1 MGEGRTGQTTF
12 SKLKLSMARMP
23 FRKGAPS
30 GPVTVC
36 HDPWHGDAEQGARLV
51 ARHFRFDRKDYDLT
65 YGRVP
70 LTAWPVGTWP
80 EAARHWLY
88 GFSWLRDLRA
98 LGSDEARLMARKMV
112 GVWIANPPGG
122 EVAEDACTTGM
133 RLASWLSNHA
143 FCLASA
149 DHQLQKKLMDRVLV
163 EARTI
168 SALLPLKFCGWAE
181 LSALRGL
188 LAAALAI
195 PEQTGFMVRFL
206 RYLPSALERI
216 LLPDGMVAERS
227 PQAQYELVREL
238 AEISM
243 MFRAAQLRVPPLVE
257 TSLEKAVPVLRALC
271 HGDGGLAVFNGS
283 GEGDVRSVERVLA
296 QGSRLKLIASNLTDG
311 KFTRVA
317 LGKSLLIVDGGGPPI
332 AGADQTA
339 HAGTCSFEFSHLKD
353 RIFVNCGSA
362 LLAPWAEALRASAA
376 HNVLIPEDLSSS
388 DFDRRGRVT
397 RRPVHISCHH
407 QTNGEGHWIDLSHDG
422 YHPSLGATWKR
433 QLYLGDNG
441 EDLRGQD
448 VLHSER
454 AVSFVLRFHLHPN
467 VIVTQDD
474 DDVIMHVGEKI
485 WRFRQRGGGLAV
497 EPDVYLA
504 RDHVEPTRQIVVY
517 VDPKY
522 TGAAS
527 DAEAAEEGVR
537 QDDAAKL
544 SAAPPSVTQT
554 VSWLLERI
562 PE

>member
-1 MGEGRTGQTTF
+1 MGRTEQTKL

-30 GPVTVC
+30 GPAAVC

-51 ARHFRFDRKDYDLT
+51 GRYFRFDRKEYDLT
-65 YGRVP
+65 YGRAPV
-70 LTAWPVGTWP
+70 TAWPVGTWP
-80 EAARHWLY
+80 DAARRWLY

-98 LGSDEARLMARKMV
+98 LGSDEARLVARKMV
-112 GVWIANPPGG
+112 GAWIANPPGG
-122 EVAEDACTTGM
+122 AMAEDACTTGM

-149 DHQLQKKLMDRVLV
+149 DHRLQKKLMDRVLI

-168 SALLPLKFCGWAE
+168 SALLPIPFCGWAE

-195 PEQTGFMVRFL
+195 PEQSGFMVRFL
-206 RYLPSALERI
+206 RYLPSALERV
-216 LLPDGMVAERS
+216 LLPDGMAVERS

-238 AEISM
+238 AEMSM
-243 MFRAAQLRVPPLVE
+243 MFRAAQLRVPPVVE
-257 TSLEKAVPVLRALC
+257 ASLEKAVPVLRAFC

-283 GEGDVRSVERVLA
+283 GEGDVRSIERALA
-296 QGSRLKLIASNLTDG
+296 QGSRLKLIASSLPDG

-317 LGKSLLIVDGGGPPI
+317 LGKSLLIVDGGNPAPT
-332 AGADQTA
+332 GADQSA
-339 HAGTCSFEFSHLKD
+339 HAGTLSFEFSHLKD

-362 LLAPWAEALRASAA
+362 LLAPWAKALRASPA
-376 HNVLIPEDLSSS
+376 HNVLVPEDFSSS
-388 DFDRRGRVT
+388 DFDVRGRIS
-397 RRPVHISCHH
+397 RRPAHVTCKH
-407 QTNGEGHWIDLSHDG
+407 QTNGDAHWIDLSHDG

-433 QLYLGDNG
+433 QLYLGDSG

-448 VLHSER
+448 ILQSER
-454 AVSFVLRFHLHPN
+454 AVSFALRFHLHPN

-474 DDVIMHVGEKI
+474 DDVIMHVGERI

-517 VDPKY
+517 VDAKY
-522 TGAAS
+522 
-527 DAEAAEEGVR
+527 AETTEDDSQR
-537 QDDAAKL
+537 DDDAAKL
-544 SAAPPSVTQT
+544 SAKPAGVTQT